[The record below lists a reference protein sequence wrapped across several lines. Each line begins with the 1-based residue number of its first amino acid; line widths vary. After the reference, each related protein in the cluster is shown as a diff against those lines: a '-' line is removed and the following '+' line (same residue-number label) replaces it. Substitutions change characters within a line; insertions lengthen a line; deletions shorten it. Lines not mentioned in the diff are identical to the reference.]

1 MFNTQVVNAEH
12 LTAGLSL
19 IVFSE
24 RLIKHVVFEISFI
37 CNDNY
42 SVSACASQLKSPG
55 FNSSWFS

>member
-37 CNDNY
+37 CYDNWKWG
-42 SVSACASQLKSPG
+42 SVAQC
-55 FNSSWFS
+55 